1 MAENKLKIEIF
12 RKKTMEELSSA
23 LADPE
28 CRAGCGSAAAAVAS
42 IAAALLCRAAK
53 QLTVTDENCE
63 QAEWFVRNTEIVRSY
78 MTNLIDE
85 DVKCHAPLRRA
96 QKEGEERNIEASRQA
111 AVSICLEIVNMMGQC
126 LDLCEGMMPFADS
139 ETVSLLKEGAEL
151 AYGVV
156 LRDLVVYRCARPRNI
171 PEIADRA
178 ADGEI
183 HAVLRGLRQHVFDV
197 RIISVQD
204 SAVQNR
210 VALRDL
216 VCEVERDIAV
226 VIEGLDAD
234 HRGRIG
240 VLVCRP
246 HLQVRRDRETDV
258 RARSQ
263 TAPVTAVIAVFPL

>member
-126 LDLCEGMMPFADS
+126 LDLCEGMMPLADT

-151 AYGVV
+151 AYGASLAAGEYV
-156 LRDLVVYRCARPRNI
+156 LTMSALSPDETYRYVMKRENELTMQDQHARFDRIRNKN
-171 PEIADRA
+171 
-178 ADGEI
+178 
-183 HAVLRGLRQHVFDV
+183 
-197 RIISVQD
+197 S
-204 SAVQNR
+204 
-210 VALRDL
+210 
-216 VCEVERDIAV
+216 
-226 VIEGLDAD
+226 
-234 HRGRIG
+234 
-240 VLVCRP
+240 
-246 HLQVRRDRETDV
+246 
-258 RARSQ
+258 
-263 TAPVTAVIAVFPL
+263 